1 LTTPDPRVRLLSS
14 KRLYQIVARQIAQ
27 MIEANADTPG
37 WQLPSERE
45 LAEELKVSR
54 TSIREAVIALEMRGM
69 VEVQGRSGIVV
80 LPTRPSQI
88 NFDAINTDIGPGPF
102 ELMEARLAVEASAA
116 ALAAQKATNYDIMEL
131 EAIIARMTDAQG
143 KGDAAEVI
151 DHDFHLSIAN
161 LTGNAII
168 VSMVEAMWNQR
179 QSSKMWKR
187 LREHIHT
194 ETNGPLWIGD
204 HTAIVAALKARN
216 PDAAY
221 KAMARH
227 ISNVANELLEA
238 DDRGRFAGEG

>member
-1 LTTPDPRVRLLSS
+1 
-14 KRLYQIVARQIAQ
+14 
-27 MIEANADTPG
+27 
-37 WQLPSERE
+37 
-45 LAEELKVSR
+45 
-54 TSIREAVIALEMRGM
+54 
-69 VEVQGRSGIVV
+69 
-80 LPTRPSQI
+80 
-88 NFDAINTDIGPGPF
+88 GPF

-116 ALAAQKATNYDIMEL
+116 ALASQKATNYDIMEL
-131 EAIIARMTDAQG
+131 EAIIARMTHATG
-143 KGDAAEVI
+143 NGDEAEVI

-168 VSMVEAMWNQR
+168 VSMVEAMWSQR
-179 QSSKMWKR
+179 KASKMWKR

-204 HTAIVAALKARN
+204 HTAIVAALKMRN
-216 PDAAY
+216 ADAAY